1 MNTASPELYA
11 TRVAN
16 VFERIHREQMTGLP
30 LLNKALNVRALGFQ
44 EYEGRILGMLITPW
58 MMSLLLFPTP
68 PDDWQTQTLGSKKFI
83 TFPSGSYR
91 FLINAID
98 ELGVCQMHS
107 LHSPV
112 HRFHTQEAAIA
123 EASAFV
129 NQLLVTPP
137 GGVQHDPV
145 DEELLGKILRGEKVP
160 AMDKDGSLIPER
172 PSRLS
177 EPNPSLTETT

>member
-1 MNTASPELYA
+1 MNTSSPELYA

-16 VFERIHREQMTGLP
+16 VFERIHREQMAGLP
-30 LLNKALNVRALGFQ
+30 LLNKALCVTTLGFQ
-44 EYEGRILGMLITPW
+44 DFEGRILGILITPW
-58 MMSLLLFPTP
+58 MMSLLMFPAP
-68 PDDWQTQTLGSKKFI
+68 QDEWQTKALGSKHSVA
-83 TFPSGSYR
+83 FPGGNYR
-91 FLINAID
+91 FLINVID

-107 LHSPV
+107 LYSPM
-112 HRFHTQEAAIA
+112 HRFGTQESVIA
-123 EASAFV
+123 EASAFMDK
-129 NQLLVTPP
+129 LLVIPP

-160 AMDKDGSLIPER
+160 QMDKDGSLIPER

>member
-1 MNTASPELYA
+1 MTTASPQLVE

-16 VFERIHREQMTGLP
+16 LFERIHREQMAGLP
-30 LLNKALNVRALGFQ
+30 LLNKALSVTTLGFQ
-44 EYEGRILGMLITPW
+44 EFEGRILGMLITPW
-58 MMSLLLFPTP
+58 MMSLVRFPGP
-68 PDDWQTQTLGSKKFI
+68 QDDWQAQALGSKHSI

-91 FLINAID
+91 FLINVID

-107 LHSPV
+107 LHSPMHPFGSQATAV
-112 HRFHTQEAAIA
+112 SEAT
-123 EASAFV
+123 AFMDK
-129 NQLLVTPP
+129 LLVIPP

-160 AMDKDGSLIPER
+160 AMDKDGSLIAER
-172 PSRLS
+172 PSRFS

>member
-1 MNTASPELYA
+1 MTTASPQLVE

-16 VFERIHREQMTGLP
+16 LFERIHREQMAGLP
-30 LLNKALNVRALGFQ
+30 LLNKALSVTTLGFQ
-44 EYEGRILGMLITPW
+44 EFEGRILGMLITPW
-58 MMSLLLFPTP
+58 MMSLVRFPGP
-68 PDDWQTQTLGSKKFI
+68 QDDWQAQALGSKHSV
-83 TFPSGSYR
+83 TFPNGNYR
-91 FLINAID
+91 FLINVID

-107 LHSPV
+107 LHSPMHPFGNQAAAV
-112 HRFHTQEAAIA
+112 SEAT
-123 EASAFV
+123 AFMDK
-129 NQLLVTPP
+129 LLVIPP

-160 AMDKDGSLIPER
+160 EMDKDGSLIQER

>member
-16 VFERIHREQMTGLP
+16 VFERIHREQMAGLP
-30 LLNKALNVRALGFQ
+30 LLNKALNVTTLGFQ
-44 EYEGRILGMLITPW
+44 EFEGRILGMLITPW
-58 MMSLLLFPTP
+58 MMSLLMFPSP
-68 PDDWQTQTLGSKKFI
+68 QDDWQAQALGSKHSI
-83 TFPSGSYR
+83 TFPNGNYR
-91 FLINAID
+91 FLINVID
-98 ELGVCQMHS
+98 ELGVFQMHS
-107 LHSPV
+107 LYSPM
-112 HRFHTQEAAIA
+112 HRFGTQESVIA
-123 EASAFV
+123 EASAFMDK
-129 NQLLVTPP
+129 LLVIPP

-160 AMDKDGSLIPER
+160 QMDKDGSLIPER